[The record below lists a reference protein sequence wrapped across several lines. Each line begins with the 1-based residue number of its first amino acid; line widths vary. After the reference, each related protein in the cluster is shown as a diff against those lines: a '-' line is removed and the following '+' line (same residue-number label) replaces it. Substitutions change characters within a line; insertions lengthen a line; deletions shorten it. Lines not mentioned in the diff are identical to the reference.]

1 MRRPRQRQQRARRDP
16 ASRNVSRADDIFG
29 EDESQ
34 EQQYADEYPEEEDE
48 QAPAVGITDM
58 YEPAV
63 IQEFFLSDKDVEV
76 RKTDLPERLQ
86 LEMEGREIVSTLED
100 VRAEARWMVNVSKE
114 VQWLNSSHMEDSG
127 DDMVEVLNPKAG
139 GGDDK
144 EFLQMTRSARAK
156 FLRDSLIEKVSL
168 VLCYLR
174 SLTRCVL
181 LLDRILFLGE
191 QRALLPA
198 RHRQRGN
205 PPRRQ
210 LHRAAGQ
217 PARGRP

>member
-34 EQQYADEYPEEEDE
+34 EQQDADEYPEEEDE
-48 QAPAVGITDM
+48 QAPAAGITDM

-100 VRAEARWMVNVSKE
+100 VRAEARWMVNVSKD
-114 VQWLNSSHMEDSG
+114 VQWLNFSNMEDSG
-127 DDMVEVLNPKAG
+127 DDMVAVLNPKAG

-144 EFLQMTRSARAK
+144 EMIQMTRSARAK
-156 FLRDSLIEKVSL
+156 FLRDSLIEKVSI

-174 SLTRCVL
+174 SLTRMCSL
-181 LLDRILFLGE
+181 TRMYST
-191 QRALLPA
+191 R
-198 RHRQRGN
+198 
-205 PPRRQ
+205 
-210 LHRAAGQ
+210 
-217 PARGRP
+217 